1 MPVQDLRFFQ
11 RAEKI
16 ACQCMRKGFCG
27 REAIKEF
34 MLKERS
40 RVRSSMILQRLCGS
54 LGLVSAF
61 QQIES
66 RSRSRMRPM
75 SILTS

>member
-1 MPVQDLRFFQ
+1 MPVQDLRFSQ
-11 RAEKI
+11 RAEKM

-27 REAIKEF
+27 REAINEF
-34 MLKERS
+34 ILKERR

-54 LGLVSAF
+54 LVEVSAF

-66 RSRSRMRPM
+66 RSRRRMRPM
-75 SILTS
+75 SILIF